1 MEKNQKAGSHQAEE
15 KKTELLIQEAF
26 GYSDEQL
33 LKELEMAENAVRAA
47 KNAEQNETEEKQD
60 SQEEFELILQ
70 KMKERGI
77 RPRLESE
84 LGDSEVP
91 DFAEP
96 ESHLRSGEISPPER
110 PPEPGRVFRK
120 KRRAWKILI
129 AAVVAGS
136 LLWGTGIG
144 VGGRRSLEYKANVRD
159 GSGSNIAWD
168 NNEENLIM
176 YTEEEAYQA
185 IKEKLGMPVLKLGYR
200 PDGMEYQETLIEDSR
215 ATMEFAYGEFKIY
228 LWQTMETDV
237 NSNAFKSDRTEYK
250 TVYNA
255 WLDKEFLIEKNEGE
269 AAEYDAVLE
278 MDKMCYYLE
287 GIMKEEEFL
296 KIVEDMRFY

>member
-1 MEKNQKAGSHQAEE
+1 M
-15 KKTELLIQEAF
+15 
-26 GYSDEQL
+26 
-33 LKELEMAENAVRAA
+33 
-47 KNAEQNETEEKQD
+47 
-60 SQEEFELILQ
+60 
-70 KMKERGI
+70 
-77 RPRLESE
+77 
-84 LGDSEVP
+84 
-91 DFAEP
+91 
-96 ESHLRSGEISPPER
+96 
-110 PPEPGRVFRK
+110 
-120 KRRAWKILI
+120 
-129 AAVVAGS
+129 
-136 LLWGTGIG
+136 
-144 VGGRRSLEYKANVRD
+144 EYKANVRD